1 MPVRPPSL
9 ESVIGRLVHTFNREM
24 LDLSAPPE
32 YTPLPPPGDGQRHL
46 LYLHIPYCHV
56 LCPFCSFH
64 RVQFKQ
70 NPAIRYF
77 DRLRRECEIVGDAG
91 YVFDELYIGG
101 GTPTV
106 LPDLLF
112 DLIGALQE
120 RHPVRG
126 VSIETNPDDLRKASI
141 GLLADAGVSRLSV
154 GVQSFDDALLREIR
168 RYDRYGSGA
177 DIRAAIAGARGCFD
191 TLNVDMIFNFP
202 HQAEQSLAR
211 DLDILVDEL
220 GVDQV
225 SYYPLMNVDNAEKT
239 MEQAIGR
246 VEYSRERDFYEL
258 IAERLLR
265 AGYTRNSSWCFSRKA
280 GMSDE
285 YIVDREQYVGLGSG
299 AFSYLGGA
307 LYSSTFSIGEYERMV
322 DEGQTGTV
330 FRQRLNAQ
338 DQKRYYLLMEL
349 FGGRLDKRQAERRF
363 GRGFERALWRE
374 LAALKVLGALR
385 DRGEYLEL
393 TERGNYLWVV
403 MMREFFSGV
412 NRLREKMRH
421 EGRHVTTV
429 RDLSS
434 R

>member
-1 MPVRPPSL
+1 
-9 ESVIGRLVHTFNREM
+9 
-24 LDLSAPPE
+24 
-32 YTPLPPPGDGQRHL
+32 
-46 LYLHIPYCHV
+46 
-56 LCPFCSFH
+56 
-64 RVQFKQ
+64 
-70 NPAIRYF
+70 
-77 DRLRRECEIVGDAG
+77 
-91 YVFDELYIGG
+91 
-101 GTPTV
+101 
-106 LPDLLF
+106 
-112 DLIGALQE
+112 
-120 RHPVRG
+120 
-126 VSIETNPDDLRKASI
+126 
-141 GLLADAGVSRLSV
+141 
-154 GVQSFDDALLREIR
+154 
-168 RYDRYGSGA
+168 
-177 DIRAAIAGARGCFD
+177 
-191 TLNVDMIFNFP
+191 
-202 HQAEQSLAR
+202 
-211 DLDILVDEL
+211 
-220 GVDQV
+220 
-225 SYYPLMNVDNAEKT
+225 
-239 MEQAIGR
+239 
-246 VEYSRERDFYEL
+246 
-258 IAERLLR
+258 
-265 AGYTRNSSWCFSRKA
+265 
-280 GMSDE
+280 MSDE

-429 RDLSS
+429 RGLSS